1 MRGVLLAGFLVASLA
16 IPQPATAACS
26 QALYRNFIN
35 QVDAM
40 EHGSRKCDRA
50 VNSKS
55 MDVMQMCKICA
66 PTIRRMIAIERM
78 LRRNKSCFYPPSS
91 KKSLR
96 EFKSFQSTVMFL
108 KRGCG
113 L

>member
-1 MRGVLLAGFLVASLA
+1 MRGVLLVGLLLA
-16 IPQPATAACS
+16 LFAVPQPATAACS

-40 EHGSRKCDRA
+40 ERGARKCDRA
-50 VNSKS
+50 VNSKT
-55 MDVMQMCKICA
+55 MDVMQMCRICT
-66 PTIRRMIAIERM
+66 PTIQRMIAIERM
-78 LRRNKSCFYPPSS
+78 VRRNKSCFYPSSS

-96 EFKSFQSTVMFL
+96 EFRSFQSTVLFL

>member
-1 MRGVLLAGFLVASLA
+1 MRGILLAGILLALLA

-26 QALYRNFIN
+26 QAIYRNFIN

-40 EHGSRKCDRA
+40 ERGSRKCDRA
-50 VNSKS
+50 VNSKT
-55 MDVMQMCKICA
+55 MDVMQMCRICA

-78 LRRNKSCFYPPSS
+78 LRRNKSCFYSSSS

-96 EFKSFQSTVMFL
+96 EFNSFQGTVMFL